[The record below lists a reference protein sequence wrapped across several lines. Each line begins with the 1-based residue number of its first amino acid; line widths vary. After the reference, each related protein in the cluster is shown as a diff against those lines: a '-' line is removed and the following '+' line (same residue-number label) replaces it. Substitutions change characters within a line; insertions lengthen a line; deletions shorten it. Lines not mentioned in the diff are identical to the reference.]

1 LLLFSVINNWL
12 NNKLIN
18 YMFMNKVLRILT
30 SILLISVLMT
40 NIPAFSQTIAKQK
53 TWTEGKANKWLKSM
67 AWANGLNLAVHKS
80 VNKVE
85 FAKQYSK
92 NKAYWDEA
100 FAYLRD
106 TQLDSVAPGK
116 YYLDDENVYVLVT
129 EGKTKAFEDAQWEA
143 HKKYIDIQ
151 YVIQGKEKMGIAP
164 FSKASVKIPFN
175 ETTDI
180 GFYDVPDAD
189 GKFYVAEPGTFL
201 IFFPQD
207 AHRPAIQVEG
217 FKVVKKVVIKIKAD

>member
-1 LLLFSVINNWL
+1 
-12 NNKLIN
+12 
-18 YMFMNKVLRILT
+18 MFMNKVLRILT
-30 SILLISVLMT
+30 SVILILVLMT
-40 NIPAFSQTIAKQK
+40 GSTAFSQTSAQQK
-53 TWTEGKANKWLKSM
+53 WTEGKANKWLKSR
-67 AWANGLNLAVHKS
+67 AWANGLNLNVHKS

-92 NKAYWDEA
+92 HNAYWDQA

-106 TQLDSVAPGK
+106 TNLEIVAPGK

-129 EGKTKAFEDAQWEA
+129 EGKAKAFEDARWEA
-143 HKKYIDIQ
+143 HKKYADIQ

-164 FSKASVKIPFN
+164 LAKASVKIPFN

-180 GFYDVPDAD
+180 GFYDVPEAD
-189 GKFYVAEPGTFL
+189 SKFYIAEPGTFL

-217 FKVVKKVVIKIKAD
+217 FEVVKKVVIKIKVD